1 MNVKIDTAIRQGI
14 AACQALGIKMKGGP
28 WCELEGD
35 QVISCDPI
43 FAALFTQNF
52 VSFEKNSDETPFN
65 FSRPGWIKAACIHL
79 NVDPGWL
86 HRFWMG
92 WDRGHHVTI
101 VSKKEDKET
110 ESKDEVSAYA
120 IQLRK
125 EFLER

>member
-1 MNVKIDTAIRQGI
+1 MNTKIDAAIRQGI
-14 AACQALGIKMKGGP
+14 AACQALGIKMKAGP

-43 FAALFTQNF
+43 FAVLFTEGLHK
-52 VSFEKNSDETPFN
+52 VEGVEID
-65 FSRPGWIKAACIHL
+65 FSRPGWIKAACIRL

-86 HRFWMG
+86 HRFFMG

-101 VSKKEDKET
+101 VAKDKDKET
-110 ESKDEVSAYA
+110 ESKDEVSYYA
-120 IQLRK
+120 LQLRK